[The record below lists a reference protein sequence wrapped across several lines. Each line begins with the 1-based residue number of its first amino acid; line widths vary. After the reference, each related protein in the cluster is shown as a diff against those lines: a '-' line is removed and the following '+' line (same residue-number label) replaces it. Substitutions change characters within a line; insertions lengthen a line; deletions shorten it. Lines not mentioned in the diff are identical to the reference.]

1 MILTVTLNPS
11 LDEWAWLPRLRVGAL
26 NRATRAAR
34 YPGGKG
40 INVSRVAHEL
50 GYPTMALALAGGD
63 DGEILSRLL
72 SQQRIAHQFV
82 TVPGSTRNNYQ
93 LQTKTP
99 PTLTQVNTPGPR
111 VSVAVLARLSRRL
124 AALSASAQAV
134 VCSGSLPPGAPPST
148 YRRLIARLNRRV
160 LTVLDASGPALRE
173 GLRARPWLIKPNRQE
188 AEELLGCRLR
198 RARDVLRG
206 AQALCEQG
214 AQHAII
220 SLGGA
225 GAVLASAKTR
235 QVWRA
240 QAPKVRVQSAVGAG
254 DALVAGLLVGWLR
267 TRSMEQAFRLG
278 VACGSATAM
287 TPGTEL
293 CHRAD
298 VERLRSRVT
307 LRMLDVAGT
316 GAL

>member
-26 NRATRAAR
+26 NRAARAAR

-50 GYPTMALALAGGD
+50 GYPTVALALAGGD

-72 SQQRIAHQFV
+72 SQQHIAHQFV

-93 LQTKTP
+93 IQTETP
-99 PTLTQVNTPGPR
+99 PILTQVNTPGPR
-111 VSVAVLARLSRRL
+111 VSAAVLARLSLRL
-124 AALSASAQAV
+124 ATLAASAQAV
-134 VCSGSLPPGAPPST
+134 VFSGSLPPGAPPST

-160 LTVLDASGPALRE
+160 LTVLDASGPALRD

-188 AEELLGCRLR
+188 AEELLGYRLR

-206 AQALCEQG
+206 AQALCERG

-240 QAPKVRVQSAVGAG
+240 QAPAVRVQSAVGAG
-254 DALVAGLLVGWLR
+254 DALVAGFVVGWLR
-267 TRSMEQAFRLG
+267 TRSLEEAFRLG
-278 VACGSATAM
+278 MACGSATVL

-293 CHRAD
+293 CHQSA
-298 VERLRSRVT
+298 VERLHRLVT
-307 LRMLDVAGT
+307 GRAMPPAR
-316 GAL
+316 